1 MNKKTVL
8 CLASALGLLATML
21 AACAKP
27 GPILLQD
34 ILYQAPTST
43 VVGPSRT
50 IIAGIGP
57 LADVRGREESILGK
71 RTISDDILN
80 DLVVQGTVGD
90 LATKALKDALGA
102 RGVTVKDAPAWN
114 IEAGPGVQS
123 GADLLFAGEI
133 KDLWVDV
140 HSRPLQVKT
149 TASVKLRVAMANAG
163 DGTVLRTLNLSS
175 TLSREDIAFSFD
187 TVQRTLSEALTS
199 ALDQLL
205 EDAVVQERMR

>member
-1 MNKKTVL
+1 MHKQTVIR
-8 CLASALGLLATML
+8 LASALGLLATVL

-43 VVGPSRT
+43 AVRPART
-50 IIAGIGP
+50 IVAGIGP
-57 LADVRGREESILGK
+57 FADVRGKEESVLGK

-90 LATKALKDALGA
+90 LATKALKDALNA
-102 RGVTVKDAPAWN
+102 RGVTVQDAPVWN
-114 IEAGPGVQS
+114 IEAGPGAQS
-123 GADLLFAGEI
+123 GVDLLFAGEI
-133 KDLWVDV
+133 KDLWVEV
-140 HSRPLQVKT
+140 HSRPLNVKT
-149 TASVKLRVAMANAG
+149 SASVKLRVAMANAG
-163 DGTVLRTLNLSS
+163 DGRVLRTLNLSS
-175 TLSREDIAFSFD
+175 TLNREDIVFSFD